1 MELWHGSEVVVE
13 HPSLD
18 KCRQFNDYGR
28 GFYCTPHEEMAME
41 WACRIEADGIAN
53 RYELNADGLS
63 VLDLESGDYSILN
76 WLAILADN
84 REFNVSTPLAREGL
98 RYLLDNYLI
107 DISSYDIIRGYRA
120 DDSYFSFARQFV
132 SGMISLRQLQRIMRL
147 GDLGIQYALMS
158 ESAFSA
164 ITFCD
169 WKQATGSEYYPKRF
183 KREQNARCKY
193 LDTVNGFDAEG
204 VYIRDLMAGRVD
216 LDDPSVNGLWAE

>member
-1 MELWHGSEVVVE
+1 
-13 HPSLD
+13 
-18 KCRQFNDYGR
+18 
-28 GFYCTPHEEMAME
+28 
-41 WACRIEADGIAN
+41 
-53 RYELNADGLS
+53 
-63 VLDLESGDYSILN
+63 
-76 WLAILADN
+76 
-84 REFNVSTPLAREGL
+84 
-98 RYLLDNYLI
+98 
-107 DISSYDIIRGYRA
+107 
-120 DDSYFSFARQFV
+120 
-132 SGMISLRQLQRIMRL
+132 MISLRQLQRIMRL

-158 ESAFSA
+158 ESAFST